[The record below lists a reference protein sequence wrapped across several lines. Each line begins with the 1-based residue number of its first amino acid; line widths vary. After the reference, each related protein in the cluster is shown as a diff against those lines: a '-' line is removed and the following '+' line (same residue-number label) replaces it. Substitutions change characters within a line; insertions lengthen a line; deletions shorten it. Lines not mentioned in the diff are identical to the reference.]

1 MSKAYEMIA
10 ESLNELIQELEK
22 DDGKNLKRETLPQKK
37 PDEKVAEKKISVK
50 KENFLERTAT
60 F

>member
-22 DDGKNLKRETLPQKK
+22 DDGKNLKRETLPPKK
-37 PDEKVAEKKISVK
+37 LAEKVAEKKISVK